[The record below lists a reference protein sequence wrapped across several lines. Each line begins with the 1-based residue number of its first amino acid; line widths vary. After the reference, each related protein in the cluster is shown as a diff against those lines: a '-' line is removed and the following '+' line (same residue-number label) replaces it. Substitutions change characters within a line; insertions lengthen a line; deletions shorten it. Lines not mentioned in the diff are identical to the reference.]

1 MTTEAEFAQTT
12 ETTETAETSKT
23 TEAAVPAA
31 STSKTTAAQIPDAMS
46 REAYKRLRR
55 MNKSELSAYI
65 SRVWLDA
72 YKTGYQDGA
81 RNAKK

>member
-1 MTTEAEFAQTT
+1 MMEGSSELLDAYRKGDLDALERITKEATAASTT
-12 ETTETAETSKT
+12 ETTA
-23 TEAAVPAA
+23 
-31 STSKTTAAQIPDAMS
+31 PDAMS

-65 SRVWLDA
+65 CRVWLDA

>member
-1 MTTEAEFAQTT
+1 MTTEAESTN
-12 ETTETAETSKT
+12 TTETAE
-23 TEAAVPAA
+23 
-31 STSKTTAAQIPDAMS
+31 TTAAQIPDAMS

-65 SRVWLDA
+65 CRVWLDA